1 MISLTSQDE
10 SNILCCL
17 MAKRLGTK
25 NIIARV
31 RNPEYADQISFMRKE
46 FGFNMLIN
54 PEFEA
59 ANDIMQML
67 MFPSVVKI
75 HTFSNGKIDFAE
87 IKIPSNFSKLEGI
100 PLYKL
105 LDKMHVN
112 VLICAVQRNC
122 DVYIPDGNFLLKVG
136 DRIHITAS
144 HQDLVK
150 FCYSIGCIKNRVKN
164 VMIVGGGKIAYYLTK
179 KLEKVDVCVKIIESN
194 HETCLSLTDKLDKAI
209 IIEGDGTD
217 QIVLEEEGINT
228 IDAFISLAGI
238 DEENIIVSLYASSC
252 NVNKVVTKVN
262 RMSFVNMIDSLG
274 IESAVSPKNV
284 ISSRIIGYVRAKQ
297 NSDDSSKVETLYK
310 IIHDKLEVLEL
321 VVNDNA
327 SFIIGKSLKELSLK
341 KDFLIA
347 GISRD
352 DELIVPKGDDII
364 HADDHVIVVT
374 KNHIIKNLKDI
385 LN

>member
-1 MISLTSQDE
+1 
-10 SNILCCL
+10 
-17 MAKRLGTK
+17 
-25 NIIARV
+25 
-31 RNPEYADQISFMRKE
+31 
-46 FGFNMLIN
+46 
-54 PEFEA
+54 
-59 ANDIMQML
+59 
-67 MFPSVVKI
+67 
-75 HTFSNGKIDFAE
+75 
-87 IKIPSNFSKLEGI
+87 
-100 PLYKL
+100 
-105 LDKMHVN
+105 MHVN

-122 DVYIPDGNFLLKVG
+122 DVYISDGNFLLKVG

-144 HQDLVK
+144 HQDLAK

-164 VMIVGGGKIAYYLTK
+164 VMIVGGGKIAYYLAK

-194 HETCLSLTDKLDKAI
+194 HETCLALTDKLDKAI
-209 IIEGDGTD
+209 IIEGDGID

-228 IDAFISLAGI
+228 IDAFISLTGI

-274 IESAVSPKNV
+274 IESVVSPKNV

-327 SFIIGKSLKELSLK
+327 SFIIGKSLKELPLK

-364 HADDHVIVVT
+364 HANDHVIVVT
-374 KNHIIKNLKDI
+374 KKHIIKNLKDI